1 VDVIVHDAVSVQ
13 MPPPGT
19 VKFDIYKPLP
29 NVQRGLC
36 THCNQ
41 AVIEVFKTPLFPALT
56 IVPAAMFKTASEV
69 PAPSAH
75 IFYDKQVEDA
85 TDN

>member
-1 VDVIVHDAVSVQ
+1 
-13 MPPPGT
+13 MPPPET
-19 VKFDIYKPLP
+19 VKFYIYKPLP

-36 THCNQ
+36 THCYQ
-41 AVIEVFKTPLFPALT
+41 AVIEVFKTPFFSPLT
-56 IVPAAMFKTASEV
+56 FVPAVMFKTASEV